1 MYLYLKLYILRQL
14 LFSFI
19 LCLSTAVAWSQVSD
33 KERDA
38 ETKGTVYNFEKAGFV
53 QISANGYGLGYKWGE
68 IKNYLQTNFYQVELS
83 RVFDQREESHNKN
96 ISLRFNSISKSFKF
110 GKQSD
115 VYLARLMRGQIKYL
129 SDRAKRKGVAVG
141 YQYSGGASIG
151 LAKPYYLNLIYPNDS
166 DGTSRF
172 DVKAERYSPETRNKF
187 INYEDIYGGAG
198 WYNGLTEISVI
209 PGIHGHASLLF
220 SIGRYDKMIKNIETG
235 FLVDIFARKI
245 PLMVETDLVKN
256 RPFMVNLYI
265 SGTFGRRR
273 Y

>member
-1 MYLYLKLYILRQL
+1 MKYLVFYLL
-14 LFSFI
+14 SFI
-19 LCLSTAVAWSQVSD
+19 LYFEANAQVSD
-33 KERDA
+33 KERDT
-38 ETKGTVYNFEKAGFV
+38 ETKGIVYNLEKAGFV
-53 QISANGYGLGYKWGE
+53 QIAANGYGIGYKWGE
-68 IKNYLQTNFYQVELS
+68 IKTYFQTSFYHVELS

-96 ISLRFNSISKSFKF
+96 ISLRFNSISKPFKF

-115 VYLARLMRGQIKYL
+115 VYIARLMRGQIKYL

-172 DVKAERYSPETRNKF
+172 DVKAERFTPENKNKF
-187 INYEDIYGGAG
+187 INYEEIYGGAR

-209 PGIHGHASLLF
+209 PGIHGRAGLLF
-220 SIGRYDKMIKNIETG
+220 SIGKYDKIIKNIETG
-235 FLVDIFARKI
+235 LLVDIFARKI
-245 PLMVETDLVKN
+245 PLMIETDLVKN
-256 RPFMVNLYI
+256 RPFMINLYI
-265 SGTFGRRR
+265 SGSIGRRR